1 MGQMDWLSMSHDR
14 DRWAVLVHAV
24 MNLRVLH
31 NAGNFLNSGRPVSF
45 SGRSLLYAVS
55 VKADRNIR
63 LVACGFRKKI
73 CET

>member
-1 MGQMDWLSMSHDR
+1 MGHMDWIDMSHDR
-14 DRWAVLVHAV
+14 DMWAVLVNAV

-45 SGRSLLYAVS
+45 SGRTLLYAVS
-55 VKADRNIR
+55 VKADRKIR

-73 CET
+73 CKT